1 MTLNFK
7 KIAAYIFVIGV
18 ALLFTLYLD
27 AQGGCYLLIALGAAA
42 VISIVVC
49 IYTRNAVS
57 AAVTVSGDIL
67 NRGDIV
73 KVTLDIVKQG
83 RIPSSII
90 SAEFMSSF
98 HFSAENAPENKVKAA
113 FFASERITFSAE
125 YRARFFGKGKAGIA
139 CLTVT
144 DYLGLISFR
153 VNVSGGMAQIK
164 VYPDIPAVNGRE
176 GLARSLADAALF
188 EESEETTQSLFAVSG
203 TPGYEHRKYEPG
215 DSLKLINWKLSA
227 KKQELFVRR
236 LEGSSGS
243 EQLFLLDKS
252 CSAAEEEKTAR
263 EEEQL
268 AVEGMLGLLMQF
280 AKSELPVKLMIRFSD
295 SWEEISC
302 LTPSDVS
309 DLRYRLT
316 DYTFSRDKTGRLPAV
331 TAERP
336 VIFSACCDK
345 GLVSYLAEKSGA
357 SAAVSGGN
365 EAGKE
370 IWRILRDNE
379 DIDFVR

>member
-27 AQGGCYLLIALGAAA
+27 AQGGCYLLIALGAA
-42 VISIVVC
+42 VIISVAVC

-57 AAVTVSGDIL
+57 AAVTVSEDIL

-73 KVTLDIVKQG
+73 KVTLDVVKQG

-98 HFSAENAPENKVKAA
+98 HFSAENAAENQVKAA
-113 FFASERITFSAE
+113 FFASERLSFSAD

-153 VNVSGGMAQIK
+153 INVTGGMAQVK

-176 GLARSLADAALF
+176 GLARSLSDSALF
-188 EESEETTQSLFAVSG
+188 EESEETTQSLYAVSG

-243 EQLFLLDKS
+243 EQLFLLDKA
-252 CSAAEEEKTAR
+252 CSNAEEEITAR

-316 DYTFSRDKTGRLPAV
+316 DYTFSRDKTGRLPTV
-331 TAERP
+331 TTERP

-345 GLVSYLAEKSGA
+345 ALVSYLAEKSGA

-365 EAGKE
+365 ETGKE

>member
-18 ALLFTLYLD
+18 ALLFTLFLD

-42 VISIVVC
+42 VISVAVC
-49 IYTRNAVS
+49 IYTKNSVS
-57 AAVTVSGDIL
+57 AAVTVSEDIL

-73 KVTLDIVKQG
+73 KVTLDVVKQG

-98 HFSAENAPENKVKAA
+98 HFSTENSSENKVKAA
-113 FFASERITFSAE
+113 FFASERLTFTTE
-125 YRARFFGKGKAGIA
+125 YRARFFGRGKAGIA

-153 VNVSGGMAQIK
+153 VNVTGGMSLIK
-164 VYPDIPAVNGRE
+164 IYPDIPAVNGRE
-176 GLARSLADAALF
+176 GLARSLSDAALF
-188 EESEETTQSLFAVSG
+188 EESEETTQSLYAVSG

-243 EQLFLLDKS
+243 EQLFLLDKA
-252 CSAAEEEKTAR
+252 CSAADDEETAR
-263 EEEQL
+263 GEEQL

-302 LTPSDVS
+302 LTPSDVL

-316 DYTFSRDKTGRLPAV
+316 DYTFSRDKAGRLPSV

-345 GLVSYLAEKSGA
+345 ALVSYMTDKSGA

>member
-42 VISIVVC
+42 VISVAVC
-49 IYTRNAVS
+49 IYTKNAVS

-98 HFSAENAPENKVKAA
+98 HFSAENASGNQVKAA

-125 YRARFFGKGKAGIA
+125 YRAMFFGKGKAGIA

-144 DYLGLISFR
+144 DYLGIISFR

-176 GLARSLADAALF
+176 GLARSLSDAALF
-188 EESEETTQSLFAVSG
+188 EESEETTQSLYAVSG

-263 EEEQL
+263 GEEQL

-316 DYTFSRDKTGRLPAV
+316 DYTFSRDKAGRLPTV

-345 GLVSYLAEKSGA
+345 ALVSYLAEKSGA

>member
-27 AQGGCYLLIALGAAA
+27 APGGCYLLIALGAAA
-42 VISIVVC
+42 VISVALC
-49 IYTRNAVS
+49 IYTKNAVS

-67 NRGDIV
+67 NRGDIL
-73 KVTLDIVKQG
+73 TLTLEIVKQG

-98 HFSAENAPENKVKAA
+98 HFSPVKQADDGVKAA
-113 FFASERITFSAE
+113 FFASERLSFTEE
-125 YRARFFGKGKAGIA
+125 YRACFFGRGKAGIA

-144 DYLGLISFR
+144 DFLGLISFR
-153 VNVSGGMAQIK
+153 VNVTGGMAQIK
-164 VYPDIPAVNGRE
+164 IYPDIPEVNGRE
-176 GLARSLADAALF
+176 GLARCLSDAALF

-203 TPGYEHRKYEPG
+203 TPGYEHRKYEAG

-243 EQLFLLDKS
+243 EQLFLLDKA
-252 CSAAEEEKTAR
+252 CSTAEEEKTAR
-263 EEEQL
+263 DEEQL
-268 AVEGMLGLLMQF
+268 AVEGMLGLIMQF

-302 LTPSDVS
+302 LTPSDVL
-309 DLRYRLT
+309 DLRYKLT
-316 DYTFSRDKTGRLPAV
+316 DYTFSRDRGGRLPSV

-345 GLVSYLAEKSGA
+345 ALVSYMTEKSGA
-357 SAAVSGGN
+357 SAAVSGGS
-365 EAGKE
+365 EPGRE
-370 IWRILRDNE
+370 IWRIRRDND

>member
-7 KIAAYIFVIGV
+7 KIAAYIFVIGA

-27 AQGGCYLLIALGAAA
+27 AQGGCYLLIALGAA
-42 VISIVVC
+42 VIISVAVC
-49 IYTRNAVS
+49 IYTQNSVS
-57 AAVTVSGDIL
+57 AAVTVSEDIL

-73 KVTLDIVKQG
+73 KVTLDVVKQG

-98 HFSAENAPENKVKAA
+98 HFSPENPAENQVKAA
-113 FFASERITFSAE
+113 FFASERLTFTAE
-125 YRARFFGKGKAGIA
+125 YRAEFFGRGKAGIA

-153 VNVSGGMAQIK
+153 VNVTGGMAQIK

-176 GLARSLADAALF
+176 GLARSLSDAALF
-188 EESEETTQSLFAVSG
+188 EDSEETTQSLYAVSG

-243 EQLFLLDKS
+243 EQLFLLDKA

-263 EEEQL
+263 GEEQL

-295 SWEEISC
+295 GWEEISC
-302 LTPSDVS
+302 LTPADVS

-316 DYTFSRDKTGRLPAV
+316 DYTFSRDKTGRLPTV

-365 EAGKE
+365 ESGKE

>member
-27 AQGGCYLLIALGAAA
+27 AQGGCYLLIALGAA
-42 VISIVVC
+42 VIISFAVC
-49 IYTRNAVS
+49 IYTKNAVS

-73 KVTLDIVKQG
+73 SVTLEIVKQG
-83 RIPSSII
+83 RLPSSII

-98 HFSAENAPENKVKAA
+98 HFSPKDALENKVKAA
-113 FFASERITFSAE
+113 FFACERLTFTEE
-125 YRARFFGKGKAGIA
+125 YRAEFFGKGKAGIT

-144 DYLGLISFR
+144 DYFGLISFR
-153 VNVSGGMAQIK
+153 VNVTGGMAQIK
-164 VYPDIPAVNGRE
+164 IYPDIPEVNGRE

-243 EQLFLLDKS
+243 EQLFILDKA
-252 CSAAEEEKTAR
+252 CSTAEDEKTAR
-263 EEEQL
+263 GEEQL

-295 SWEEISC
+295 SWEEITC
-302 LTPSDVS
+302 LTPSEVL

-316 DYTFSRDKTGRLPAV
+316 DYTFSRERGGRLPAL

-336 VIFSACCDK
+336 VIFSACCDN
-345 GLVSYLAEKSGA
+345 GLISYMTDKSGA
-357 SAAVSGGN
+357 SAAISGGN
-365 EAGKE
+365 ETGRE
-370 IWRILRDNE
+370 IWRILRDND

>member
-316 DYTFSRDKTGRLPAV
+316 DYTFSRDKAGRLPTV

-345 GLVSYLAEKSGA
+345 ALVSYLAEKSGA